1 MHRVLKLVPVLAAVV
16 AVPLRAQD
24 SAALCGT
31 VPAPYAERCI
41 AAAQTASAVQP
52 ALGVLLAGSGAP
64 PVDGALR
71 FGLVTAAVRLSA
83 VPIAFPDILEENDL
97 EPPPPVGG
105 RRRLNTVAVA
115 VDAAAVLVPGTAG
128 FGPIE
133 ALAGAGY
140 LPFDLISREAYP
152 TGGAQLSWTVGARV
166 GVLGGSALL
175 PTVSVSHQYRRIGTL
190 SVGNACEGSIGP
202 ASGFTE
208 QACSGAGDVAEAI
221 FDASSW
227 NTRVRIERGVGPLSV
242 GGVVGHDRHRG
253 ELNVI
258 VRGVR
263 TAIGG
268 ARAHLLHQRGP
279 VPLRTSRW
287 SGFLDAALPVEFAT
301 LVASAGWMQ
310 GGERVAGFGT
320 EGAFD
325 PEAAAIHV
333 SFGAR
338 FSF

>member
-64 PVDGALR
+64 PPDGPLR

-83 VPIAFPDILEENDL
+83 VPVVFPDILDETDL
-97 EPPPPVGG
+97 EPPPAVDG

-115 VDAAAVLVPGTAG
+115 VDAAAVLFPGIGGSGSIEVLVGAG
-128 FGPIE
+128 F
-133 ALAGAGY
+133 

-152 TGGAQLSWTVGARV
+152 TGGAQFSWTAGARV
-166 GVLGGSALL
+166 GVLGESALL
-175 PTVSVSHQYRRIGTL
+175 PAVSVSHQYRRLGTL
-190 SVGNACEGSIGP
+190 GVGNACEGTIGP
-202 ASGFTE
+202 AAGFTE
-208 QACSGAGDVAEAI
+208 PACYGAGDVAEAI

-227 NTRVRIERGVGPLSV
+227 NTRVRIDRGVGPLSI

-253 ELNVI
+253 ELNVT
-258 VRGVR
+258 VRGESA
-263 TAIGG
+263 AIGG
-268 ARAHLLHQRGP
+268 ARTHVVHERGP

-287 SGFLDAALPVEFAT
+287 SGFLDAALPVEFAS

-310 GGERVAGFGT
+310 GGERVDGFGT
-320 EGAFD
+320 SSAFD
-325 PEAAAIHV
+325 PGAGAFHL
-333 SFGAR
+333 SLGAR
-338 FSF
+338 LAF